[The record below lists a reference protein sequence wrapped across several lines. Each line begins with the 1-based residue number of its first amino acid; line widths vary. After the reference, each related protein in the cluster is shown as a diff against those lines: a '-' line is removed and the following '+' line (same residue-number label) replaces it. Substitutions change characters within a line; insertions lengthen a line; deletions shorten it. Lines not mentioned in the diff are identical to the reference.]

1 MFIKS
6 NVIMLVTYWTYRIKT
21 NFRIWRMLFN
31 TSVSMLGSVEAA
43 LRVLVTEDRL
53 RNQEESPGTCGLD
66 GPGCGPYGHLE
77 LAPTLGE
84 AIDGL
89 LEESDTE
96 YLFIVAGGAS
106 GIKLTLDLSKQRPI
120 TKEAVKG
127 LDNLRSL
134 VLQRMLKDTNME
146 GETLH

>member
-1 MFIKS
+1 
-6 NVIMLVTYWTYRIKT
+6 MLVI
-21 NFRIWRMLFN
+21 
-31 TSVSMLGSVEAA
+31 
-43 LRVLVTEDRL
+43 EDRL
-53 RNQEESPGTCGLD
+53 RTQVESPGICGLD

-84 AIDGL
+84 KIDDI

-96 YLFIVAGGAS
+96 YLFIVAGGDS
-106 GIKLTLDLSKQRPI
+106 GVKFTLDLSKQRPI
-120 TKEAVKG
+120 SKEAVKG

-134 VLQRMLKDTNME
+134 VLRRMLVDTNME